1 VGLNEEKLLH
11 TNCMKAIFLTTIAAV
26 LLVGCGEVKE
36 SSPQVEAKAEPTS
49 LYALV
54 TSWPKLPKGVEL
66 GQVTGVA
73 VDSHNHVFVF
83 HRSDRT
89 WVQPFPKEK
98 IKGHTIAVFNGGTG
112 ELIKTFGEDKFI
124 MPHGLSVDPQDNVW
138 VTDVG
143 SQQIHKL
150 SHEDGAVLLSIG
162 EPGVQGDD
170 QNHFAL
176 PSDVSFSKDGGIYVS
191 DGYVNTRVVKYS
203 PSGKYEFEWG
213 TPGARPGYF
222 NLPHGIEVDEKRVY
236 VADRS
241 NLRLQIFDH
250 KGSYLSE
257 WKGEHIGRPFGVATN
272 DKGKVFVIDGGDQPD
287 NTRSRVIIFNQD
299 GEVIDSFNAT
309 DKSDEKNLG
318 HDIAVGNDGAVYVAD
333 AWANSIRK
341 YTMNN

>member
-1 VGLNEEKLLH
+1 MKQLL
-11 TNCMKAIFLTTIAAV
+11 ITISTV
-26 LLVGCGEVKE
+26 LLVGCSEVKK
-36 SSPQVEAKAEPTS
+36 SLPQVESKTEPIS
-49 LYALV
+49 IYSFV
-54 TSWPKLPKGVEL
+54 TSWPMLPKGVQL

-73 VDSHNHVFVF
+73 VDSKNHVFVF

-89 WVQPFPKEK
+89 WIQPFPKEK
-98 IKGHTIAVFNGGTG
+98 IKGHTIAMFNGETG

-150 SHEDGAVLLSIG
+150 SQEDGELLLSIG

-176 PSDVSFSKDGGIYVS
+176 PSDVSFSKDGEIYVS

-213 TPGARPGYF
+213 TPGARPGFF
-222 NLPHGIEVDEKRVY
+222 NLPHGIEVDENRVY

-257 WKGEHIGRPFGVATN
+257 WKGERIGRPFGVATN
-272 DKGKVFVIDGGDQPD
+272 DKGEVFVIDGGDQPD
-287 NTRSRVIIFNQD
+287 NTRSRVIIFDKGGNIT
-299 GEVIDSFNAT
+299 ETFNAALDT
-309 DKSDEKNLG
+309 DEKNLG
-318 HDIAVGNDGAVYVAD
+318 HDIAVGPDDAVYVAD
-333 AWANSIRK
+333 AWSNSIRK
-341 YTMNN
+341 YTKAK

>member
-1 VGLNEEKLLH
+1 MKHLL
-11 TNCMKAIFLTTIAAV
+11 LTTIAAV
-26 LLVGCGEVKE
+26 VLVGCGEVKE
-36 SSPQVEAKAEPTS
+36 SLPQVESKAEPASIYS
-49 LYALV
+49 LV
-54 TSWPKLPKGVEL
+54 NSWPKLPKGVEL

-89 WVQPFPKEK
+89 WIQPFPKEK
-98 IKGHTIAVFNGGTG
+98 IKGHTIAMFKGETG

-124 MPHGLSVDPQDNVW
+124 IPHGLSVDPEDNVW

-150 SHEDGAVLLSIG
+150 SPEDGAVLLSIG
-162 EPGVQGDD
+162 EAGVQGDD

-176 PSDVSFSKDGGIYVS
+176 PSDVSFSKDGGVYVS
-191 DGYVNTRVVKYS
+191 DGYTNTRVVKFS
-203 PSGKYEFEWG
+203 PTGQYEFQWG

-222 NLPHGIEVDEKRVY
+222 NLPHGVDVDDSRVY

-250 KGSYLSE
+250 KGTYLSE
-257 WKGEHIGRPFGVATN
+257 WKGEKIGRPFGVATN
-272 DKGKVFVIDGGDQPD
+272 DKGEVFVIDGGDQPD
-287 NTRSRVIIFNQD
+287 NTRSRVIIFDQD
-299 GEVIDSFNAT
+299 GGITDTFNAAIDT
-309 DKSDEKNLG
+309 DEKNLG
-318 HDIAVGNDGAVYVAD
+318 HDIAVGPDSAVYVAD

-341 YTMNN
+341 YMKSTE

>member
-1 VGLNEEKLLH
+1 MKDLL
-11 TNCMKAIFLTTIAAV
+11 ITTIVAV
-26 LLVGCGEVKE
+26 LVVGCGEVKE
-36 SSPQVEAKAEPTS
+36 SSPQVEAKVKPTS
-49 LYALV
+49 LYSLD

-89 WVQPFPKEK
+89 WIQPFPKEK
-98 IKGHTIAVFNGGTG
+98 IKGHTIAMFNGETG

-222 NLPHGIEVDEKRVY
+222 NLPHGIEVYEKRVY

-309 DKSDEKNLG
+309 EKSDEKNLG
-318 HDIAVGNDGAVYVAD
+318 HDIAVGKDGAVYVAD
-333 AWANSIRK
+333 AWANSLRK
-341 YTMNN
+341 YTKSD

>member
-1 VGLNEEKLLH
+1 
-11 TNCMKAIFLTTIAAV
+11 MKYLLTTVAAV
-26 LLVGCGEVKE
+26 LVVGCGEVKE
-36 SSPQVEAKAEPTS
+36 SSPQVEAKVKPAS
-49 LYALV
+49 LYSLD
-54 TSWPKLPKGVEL
+54 TSWPKLPEGVEL

-73 VDSHNHVFVF
+73 VDSRNHVFVF

-89 WVQPFPKEK
+89 WIQPFPKEK
-98 IKGHTIAVFNGGTG
+98 IKGHTIAMFNGETG

-213 TPGARPGYF
+213 TPGGRPGYF
-222 NLPHGIEVDEKRVY
+222 NLPHGIEVDEKCVY

-257 WKGEHIGRPFGVATN
+257 WKGEHIGRPFGVASN
-272 DKGKVFVIDGGDQPD
+272 DKGEVFIIDGGDQPD
-287 NTRSRVIIFNQD
+287 NTRSRVIIFDKD
-299 GEVIDSFNAT
+299 GNVTDTFNAALGA
-309 DKSDEKNLG
+309 DEKNLG
-318 HDIAVGNDGAVYVAD
+318 HDIAVGADDAVYVAD
-333 AWANSIRK
+333 AWSNSIRK
-341 YTMNN
+341 YSKAK

>member
-1 VGLNEEKLLH
+1 MKHLL
-11 TNCMKAIFLTTIAAV
+11 LTTIAAV
-26 LLVGCGEVKE
+26 VLVGCGASVE
-36 SSPQVEAKAEPTS
+36 SSPQVEAKVKPTS
-49 LYALV
+49 LYSLD

-89 WVQPFPKEK
+89 WIQPFPKEK
-98 IKGHTIAVFNGGTG
+98 IKGHTIAMFNGETG

-124 MPHGLSVDPQDNVW
+124 IPHGLSVDPQDNVW

-150 SHEDGAVLLSIG
+150 SHEDGAALLSIG

-213 TPGARPGYF
+213 TPGARPGFF
-222 NLPHGIEVDEKRVY
+222 NLPHGIEVDENRVY

-257 WKGEHIGRPFGVATN
+257 WKGERIGRPF
-272 DKGKVFVIDGGDQPD
+272 VIED
-287 NTRSRVIIFNQD
+287 
-299 GEVIDSFNAT
+299 
-309 DKSDEKNLG
+309 L
-318 HDIAVGNDGAVYVAD
+318 
-333 AWANSIRK
+333 
-341 YTMNN
+341 

>member
-1 VGLNEEKLLH
+1 
-11 TNCMKAIFLTTIAAV
+11 MKYLLTTVAAV
-26 LLVGCGEVKE
+26 LVVGCGEVKE
-36 SSPQVEAKAEPTS
+36 SSPQVEAKVKPAS
-49 LYALV
+49 LYSLD
-54 TSWPKLPKGVEL
+54 TSWPKLPEGVEL

-73 VDSHNHVFVF
+73 VDSRNHVCVF

-89 WVQPFPKEK
+89 WIQPFPKEK
-98 IKGHTIAVFNGGTG
+98 IKGHTIAMFNGETG

-213 TPGARPGYF
+213 TPGGRPGYF

-257 WKGEHIGRPFGVATN
+257 WKGEHIGRPFGVASN
-272 DKGKVFVIDGGDQPD
+272 DKGEVFIIDGGDQPD
-287 NTRSRVIIFNQD
+287 NTRSRVIIFKKD
-299 GEVIDSFNAT
+299 GNVTDTFNAALGA
-309 DKSDEKNLG
+309 DEKNLG
-318 HDIAVGNDGAVYVAD
+318 HDIAVGADDAVYVAD
-333 AWANSIRK
+333 AWSNSIRK
-341 YTMNN
+341 YSKAK

>member
-1 VGLNEEKLLH
+1 
-11 TNCMKAIFLTTIAAV
+11 MKHVLTTIAAV
-26 LLVGCGEVKE
+26 VLVGCGGSPSPSPPAEVKSE
-36 SSPQVEAKAEPTS
+36 STS
-49 LYALV
+49 LYSLD
-54 TSWPKLPKGVEL
+54 SDWPKLQTGIAL
-66 GQVTGVA
+66 GQVMGVA

-89 WVQPFPKEK
+89 WIQPFPKEK
-98 IKGHTIAVFNGGTG
+98 IKGHTIAMFNGETG

-318 HDIAVGNDGAVYVAD
+318 HDIAVGKDGAVYVAD
-333 AWANSIRK
+333 AWANSLRK
-341 YTMNN
+341 YTKSD

>member
-1 VGLNEEKLLH
+1 
-11 TNCMKAIFLTTIAAV
+11 M
-26 LLVGCGEVKE
+26 EVKE
-36 SSPQVEAKAEPTS
+36 SSPKVEAKAEPTS

-222 NLPHGIEVDEKRVY
+222 NLPHGIEVYEKRVY

-318 HDIAVGNDGAVYVAD
+318 HDIAVGYDGAVYVAD

>member
-1 VGLNEEKLLH
+1 MKKLLI
-11 TNCMKAIFLTTIAAV
+11 TILTM
-26 LLVGCGEVKE
+26 LLVGCSEVKK
-36 SSPQVEAKAEPTS
+36 SLPQVESKTDPKSIYSFVA
-49 LYALV
+49 
-54 TSWPKLPKGVEL
+54 SWPILPKGVKL

-73 VDSHNHVFVF
+73 VDSKNHVFVF

-89 WVQPFPKEK
+89 WIQPFPKDK
-98 IKGHTIAVFNGGTG
+98 IKGHTIAMFNGETG

-150 SHEDGAVLLSIG
+150 SQEDGELLLSIG

-176 PSDVSFSKDGGIYVS
+176 PSDVSFSKDSEIYVS

-213 TPGARPGYF
+213 TPGARPGFF
-222 NLPHGIEVDEKRVY
+222 NLPHGIEVDENRVY

-257 WKGEHIGRPFGVATN
+257 WKGVRIGRPFGVATN
-272 DKGKVFVIDGGDQPD
+272 DKGEVFVIDGGDQPD
-287 NTRSRVIIFNQD
+287 NTRSRVIIFDKGGNIT
-299 GEVIDSFNAT
+299 ETFNAALDT
-309 DKSDEKNLG
+309 DEKNLG
-318 HDIAVGNDGAVYVAD
+318 HDIAVGPDDAVYVAD
-333 AWANSIRK
+333 AWSNSIRK
-341 YTMNN
+341 YIKAK